1 MNQPLSPSVVEL
13 DGPFEHEFLHT
24 RGIRLHAATAG
35 NPDHPLVVLLHGAF
49 GGWFD
54 YKDVLAELAGAGFH
68 VAALDMRG
76 FGMSDKP
83 PLEVG
88 QDIRV
93 VVGDISGA
101 IQALGHDDA
110 FVVGADTGGAVAWAL
125 AAERPER
132 VRGLVSVSA
141 AHPADLRRAVAA
153 RPWDFGWILLRASL
167 CRLTWLGWLGTTNP
181 LLKEDAYRR
190 EMDLD
195 TLGSFGKDEKEQ
207 ALSLRIRA
215 SQIGNVRR
223 GTLWNHRLRTAVVPL
238 SWLEL
243 KVFSPVLF
251 IHADQLLWRPV
262 ARRAARRCEK
272 DFTATTVPNAKNLPY
287 LENPAGFA
295 QILAQWMRSHVQTS
309 REN

>member
-1 MNQPLSPSVVEL
+1 MTPLPPSVVEL

-35 NPDHPLVVLLHGAF
+35 NPENPLVVLLHGSF

-54 YKDVLAELAGAGFH
+54 FRDVIAVLADAGFH

-83 PLEVG
+83 PLEPG

-93 VVGDISGA
+93 AVGDVSGA
-101 IQALGHDDA
+101 IRALGHDDA
-110 FVVGADTGGAVAWAL
+110 FLIGADTGGAVAWAL
-125 AAERPER
+125 ATERPER

-141 AHPADLRRAVAA
+141 AHPADLRRAIAA
-153 RPWDFGWILLRASL
+153 RPWDFGWVLLRATL
-167 CRLTWLGWLGTTNP
+167 CRLGWLRTP
-181 LLKEDAYRR
+181 RLLMRESTYRR

-195 TLGSFGKDEKEQ
+195 ALGSFSADAREE
-207 ALSLRIRA
+207 SLRLRIAA
-215 SQIGNVRR
+215 SRIGNVRR
-223 GTLWNHRLRTAVVPL
+223 GILWNHRLRTAVVPL

-243 KVFSPVLF
+243 TVAAPVLF

-262 ARRAARRCEK
+262 ARRAAKRCRGS
-272 DFTATTVPNAKNLPY
+272 FTATTIPGAKNLPY
-287 LENPAGFA
+287 LENPSGFA
-295 QILAQWMRSHVQTS
+295 QTLIHWMRST
-309 REN
+309 

>member
-1 MNQPLSPSVVEL
+1 MTPLSPSVVEL

-35 NPDHPLVVLLHGAF
+35 NPENPLVVLLHGSF

-54 YKDVLAELAGAGFH
+54 FRDVIAVLADAGFH

-83 PLEVG
+83 PLEPG

-93 VVGDISGA
+93 AVGDVSGA
-101 IQALGHDDA
+101 IRALGHDDA
-110 FVVGADTGGAVAWAL
+110 FLVGADTGGAVAWAL
-125 AAERPER
+125 ATERPER

-141 AHPADLRRAVAA
+141 AHPADLRRAIAA
-153 RPWDFGWILLRASL
+153 RPWDFGWVLLRATL
-167 CRLTWLGWLGTTNP
+167 CRLGWLRTP
-181 LLKEDAYRR
+181 RLLMRESTYRR

-195 TLGSFGKDEKEQ
+195 ALGSFSADAREE
-207 ALSLRIRA
+207 SLRLRITA
-215 SQIGNVRR
+215 SRIGNVRR
-223 GTLWNHRLRTAVVPL
+223 GILWNHRLRTAVVPL

-243 KVFSPVLF
+243 TVAAPVLF

-262 ARRAARRCEK
+262 ARRAAKRCRGS
-272 DFTATTVPNAKNLPY
+272 FTATTIPGAKNLPY
-287 LENPAGFA
+287 LENPSGFA
-295 QILAQWMRSHVQTS
+295 QTLIHWMRST
-309 REN
+309 

>member
-1 MNQPLSPSVVEL
+1 MTSLSPSVVEL

-35 NPDHPLVVLLHGAF
+35 DPDNPLVVLLHGSF

-54 YKDVLAELAGAGFH
+54 FREVIALLADAGFH

-83 PLEVG
+83 PLEPG

-93 VVGDISGA
+93 AVGDVSGA
-101 IQALGHDDA
+101 IRALGHDDA
-110 FVVGADTGGAVAWAL
+110 FLIGADTGGAVAWAL
-125 AAERPER
+125 ATERPER

-153 RPWDFGWILLRASL
+153 RPWDFGWLLLRSTL
-167 CRLTWLGWLGTTNP
+167 CRLGWLHAP
-181 LLKEDAYRR
+181 SLLMRESTYRR
-190 EMDLD
+190 ELDLD
-195 TLGSFGKDEKEQ
+195 ALGSFGGGEREET
-207 ALSLRIRA
+207 LRLRVAA

-223 GTLWNHRLRTAVVPL
+223 GILWNHRLRTAAVPL
-238 SWLEL
+238 SWLDL
-243 KVFSPVLF
+243 TVNAPVLF

-262 ARRAARRCEK
+262 ACRAARRCRGG
-272 DFTATTVPNAKNLPY
+272 FTATTIPGTKNLPF
-287 LENPAGFA
+287 LENPRSFVHT
-295 QILAQWMRSHVQTS
+295 LTHWMRST
-309 REN
+309 